1 MSTSSLAE
9 VANLTTKTMYRLLL
23 KNMKYYPSK
32 NRFQIMMAVRE
43 EFRENKAL
51 TDEKKIKIERKKA
64 RIGLAHVL
72 MYKDK
77 GKEFVESYRIK
88 DDHSDLHFNPRDKDF
103 IYF

>member
-1 MSTSSLAE
+1 MSTNSLAD
-9 VANLTTKTMYRLLL
+9 VANLTTKTIYRLLL

-32 NRFQIMMAVRE
+32 NRFQIMMAIRE
-43 EFRENKAL
+43 EFRENKQL

-77 GKEFVESYRIK
+77 GQEFVESYRIK
-88 DDHSDLHFNPRDKDF
+88 DDPSDLHFNPRDKDF

>member
-1 MSTSSLAE
+1 MSTNSLAD

-43 EFRENKAL
+43 EFRENKSL
-51 TDEKKIKIERKKA
+51 TDEKKIKIEKKKA

-77 GKEFVESYRIK
+77 GKEFVESYKIK
-88 DDHSDLHFNPRDKDF
+88 DDLTDLHFNPRDKDF